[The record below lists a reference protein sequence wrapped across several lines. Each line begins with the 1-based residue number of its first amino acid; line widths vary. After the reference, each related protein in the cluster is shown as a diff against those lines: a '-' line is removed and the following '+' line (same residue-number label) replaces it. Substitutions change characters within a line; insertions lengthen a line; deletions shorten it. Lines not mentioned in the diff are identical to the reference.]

1 MRSVRSVAESM
12 HRHFFFNLLNRL
24 VSEILLNV
32 ICFEGMRST
41 LPLADGEAERGA
53 GPRGDLLCG
62 RPELQRLRRVLALQ
76 DQ

>member
-1 MRSVRSVAESM
+1 MRGR
-12 HRHFFFNLLNRL
+12 FFFNLLNRL
-24 VSEILLNV
+24 ASEILVNV
-32 ICFEGMRST
+32 ICLEGMRPT

>member
-1 MRSVRSVAESM
+1 MRSVNLSRNPRTAIS
-12 HRHFFFNLLNRL
+12 FFNLLNRF
-24 VSEILLNV
+24 VSV